1 VAVTADE
8 ALAVVI
14 TLSRVGV
21 DVWVD
26 GGWGVDALVGRQTRS
41 HSDLDLVVPQDSVV
55 TVQSILEEQGFE
67 VARDWLPT
75 AIAFRHP
82 DGREVDL
89 HPIEPTP
96 DGGGDQVQL
105 DGVKRW
111 HYEPPVTGMIG
122 GIEVVCCPTTTQ
134 VRAHLGYE
142 PGDTDF
148 IDMRLLRHEFGVE
161 LPPPYDGA

>member
-1 VAVTADE
+1 MLE
-8 ALAVVI
+8 
-14 TLSRVGV
+14 TLSRAGV
-21 DVWVD
+21 DAWVD

-41 HSDLDLVVPQDSVV
+41 HSDLDLVVPQDAVL
-55 TVQSILEEQGFE
+55 TVQSILEEQGFA

-75 AIAFRHP
+75 AMNFRHP

-96 DGGGDQVQL
+96 HGGGDQVQL

-111 HYEPPVTGMIG
+111 HYELPVTGTIRG
-122 GIEVVCCPTTTQ
+122 AEVACCPATTQ

-142 PGDTDF
+142 PGRTDF
-148 IDMRLLRHEFGVE
+148 VDMRLLRDEFGVE
-161 LPPPYDGA
+161 LPWPYGGL